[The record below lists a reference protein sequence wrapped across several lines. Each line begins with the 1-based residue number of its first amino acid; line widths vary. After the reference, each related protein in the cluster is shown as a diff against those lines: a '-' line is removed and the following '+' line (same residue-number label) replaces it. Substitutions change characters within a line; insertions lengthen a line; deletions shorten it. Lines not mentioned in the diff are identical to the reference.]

1 MEYFFV
7 LLRFGFILLCLIP
20 VILFLSIFGYYLHI
34 TVSKDK
40 KIEVAPENSN
50 SKNNYLGKD

>member
-7 LLRFGFILLCLIP
+7 LLGFGFILLCLIP

-34 TVSKDK
+34 AVSKDK
-40 KIEVAPENSN
+40 KIEVAPRKVNSASN
-50 SKNNYLGKD
+50 SIGKD